1 MSGLN
6 SHEQNK
12 EDHQMQIDEYNFDIT
27 TYQYDYGIPIVFE
40 ARLEDGFSMGDEL
53 IVAFNDKRIK
63 DREGNI
69 IDSDNYSFDF
79 ALTKSE
85 ADSVFDYG
93 VKNQMPIPYTVKR
106 YRNGQFLETLVNA
119 NIIFRGTVKWEE

>member
-1 MSGLN
+1 
-6 SHEQNK
+6 
-12 EDHQMQIDEYNFDIT
+12 MQIDEYNFDIT

-53 IVAFNDKRIK
+53 IVAFNDERIE

-69 IDSDNYSFDF
+69 IDSDDYSFDF
-79 ALTKSE
+79 ALTKTE

-93 VKNQMPIPYTVKR
+93 VKNQMSIPYTVKR
-106 YRNGQFLETLVNA
+106 YQNGQFLETLVNA